1 MFKFDFDLAEEELD
15 EEVVAQTTAGASAD
29 SAKTDDQAPQEPLQS
44 FAEHSL
50 SEILKALPNIISYS
64 PLRIPSLSPGSQGFV
79 LAKRD
84 LYDARF
90 QLIAA
95 GHSNEPGGNSDADDL
110 QFVEAPS
117 DLVPGVYEG
126 GLKTWECSID
136 LAGHLAGLASSS
148 VSAATRLRVLELG
161 CGTAVPTLALL
172 YEIFSAPA
180 QPSRKIDVH
189 LQDYNE
195 LVFRLVTLPNV
206 ILAWYMSPASQPF
219 RSSQPSLDPTTQPDP
234 EQEQEPYP
242 PADPTE
248 AGDLQLTPALV
259 EAFTAS
265 LKEHGVTL
273 RFFSGSW
280 ETFDVKTTLDGSGGK
295 YDIVLTSE
303 TIYRTDSLGPLVD
316 LMWQA
321 CTGSN
326 DVRKEQET
334 SVDKLASAASGLS
347 LETRQPLCLVA
358 AKLVYFGVGG
368 GVAEFTRAVENG
380 VPSSKQRSRGRVE
393 TVWEREGGVR
403 RVLLRVRWE

>member
-1 MFKFDFDLAEEELD
+1 
-15 EEVVAQTTAGASAD
+15 
-29 SAKTDDQAPQEPLQS
+29 
-44 FAEHSL
+44 
-50 SEILKALPNIISYS
+50 
-64 PLRIPSLSPGSQGFV
+64 
-79 LAKRD
+79 
-84 LYDARF
+84 
-90 QLIAA
+90 
-95 GHSNEPGGNSDADDL
+95 
-110 QFVEAPS
+110 
-117 DLVPGVYEG
+117 
-126 GLKTWECSID
+126 
-136 LAGHLAGLASSS
+136 
-148 VSAATRLRVLELG
+148 
-161 CGTAVPTLALL
+161 
-172 YEIFSAPA
+172 
-180 QPSRKIDVH
+180 
-189 LQDYNE
+189 
-195 LVFRLVTLPNV
+195 
-206 ILAWYMSPASQPF
+206 MSPASQPF
-219 RSSQPSLDPTTQPDP
+219 RSSQSSLDPTAEQVDP
-234 EQEQEPYP
+234 EHEQEPYP

-248 AGDLQLTPALV
+248 AGDLQLTPVLL

-280 ETFDVKTTLDGSGGK
+280 ETFDVKTTLGESGGR

-321 CTGSN
+321 CTGSY

-334 SVDKLASAASGLS
+334 SVEKLASAASELS